1 MVGQGREPR
10 LEPRQ
15 DRGERGGATSRP
27 LGPGKDTGRPGLL
40 IDSVA
45 PLWEMIHP
53 VPPALALRTLSGFGV
68 LEVGRGLKPQVRRT
82 AVCGGKVSQN
92 SLPASR
98 VRAPWGE
105 QVYPLGVILCFGV
118 QAWVLSQEVT
128 LSIFKPG
135 GPKRKTNGAPDGHPS
150 HPSPYGRLCPVDRGA
165 APLKATPGGFGESEG
180 GMIFL

>member
-1 MVGQGREPR
+1 
-10 LEPRQ
+10 
-15 DRGERGGATSRP
+15 
-27 LGPGKDTGRPGLL
+27 
-40 IDSVA
+40 
-45 PLWEMIHP
+45 MIHP

-165 APLKATPGGFGESEG
+165 APLKATPGGFGERVGAGLFPRNIVPHACVMENG
-180 GMIFL
+180 GKNHARFTGRRGTR